1 MKRAL
6 VLGGGGAK
14 GVAHVGVIRAL
25 EEKGFVPDLIVGVSI
40 GALVGAGYSILAD
53 SSSLWEIT
61 LRTHRKAARWLSLSK
76 SRANTHSRIFSAIAC
91 AYLNAFE
98 AALPSGIYFRTLRKH
113 LGRYRFSDT
122 KIPFMCTS
130 TIMNSAELCVHNE
143 GSIYEALRASM
154 AIPGLFK
161 PEKKGNLRL
170 ADGGILNNLPVSVAR
185 EANSTFVVAVDL
197 SSSNRV
203 TSFNTSN
210 SILGMMDE
218 CKADLILQREMA
230 DADIVISPV
239 MTRNIDLMDFSSC
252 IDFMNESYEET
263 LKCDLNGVIL

>member
-40 GALVGAGYSILAD
+40 GALVGSAYSILAD

-61 LRTHRKAARWLSLSK
+61 LRTYRKAARWLSLKK
-76 SRANTHSRIFSAIAC
+76 SAARTHSPILSAIVC
-91 AYLNAFE
+91 AYVNTFRE
-98 AALPSGIYFRTLRKH
+98 VLPSRRYFRILRKH
-113 LGRYRFSDT
+113 LGGYRFSDT

-130 TIMNSAELCVHNE
+130 TIMNSAELCIHND

-161 PEKKGNLRL
+161 PEEKGGLIL

-197 SSSNRV
+197 SSSDEV

-210 SILGMMDE
+210 SILGIIDE
-218 CKADLILQREMA
+218 YKAGVILQREIA
-230 DADIVISPV
+230 AADIVVSPV
-239 MTRNIDLMDFSSC
+239 MTKRIDLMDSSSC
-252 IDFMNESYEET
+252 IDVMNESYEEA
-263 LKCDLNGVIL
+263 LKCDFNGVTL

>member
-40 GALVGAGYSILAD
+40 GALVGAAYSILAD

-61 LRTHRKAARWLSLSK
+61 LRTYRKAARWLSLRK
-76 SRANTHSRIFSAIAC
+76 SIAGKDSPILSTIVC
-91 AYLNAFE
+91 AYVNTFRE
-98 AALPSGIYFRTLRKH
+98 VFPSRKYLRLLRKH

-122 KIPFMCTS
+122 RIPFVCTS
-130 TIMNSAELCVHNE
+130 TIMNSAELCIHND
-143 GSIYEALRASM
+143 GSIYEALRAST

-161 PEKKGNLRL
+161 PEEKGGLTL

-210 SILGMMDE
+210 SMLGVIDE
-218 CKADLILQREMA
+218 YKAGLILQREIAAA
-230 DADIVISPV
+230 DVLISPV
-239 MTRNIDLMDFSSC
+239 MTRNIDLLDLSSC
-252 IDFMNESYEET
+252 IDVMNESYEET
-263 LKCDLNGVIL
+263 LKCDLNGVTL

>member
-14 GVAHVGVIRAL
+14 GAAHVGVIRAL

-40 GALVGAGYSILAD
+40 GALVGAAYSILAD

-61 LRTHRKAARWLSLSK
+61 LRIHRKAARWLSLRK
-76 SRANTHSRIFSAIAC
+76 SVANTHSSIFSAIAC
-91 AYLNAFE
+91 AYVNTFRE
-98 AALPSGIYFRTLRKH
+98 VLPSRRYFRILRKH
-113 LGRYRFSDT
+113 LRGYRFSDT

-130 TIMNSAELCVHNE
+130 TIMNSAELFIHNE

-161 PEKKGNLRL
+161 PEEKGGLTL
-170 ADGGILNNLPVSVAR
+170 ADGGILNNLPVSVVR

-197 SSSNRV
+197 SSSSKV
-203 TSFNTSN
+203 TSFSTSN
-210 SILGMMDE
+210 SILEVMDE
-218 CKADLILQREMA
+218 YKADAVLQREIA

-239 MTRNIDLMDFSSC
+239 MTRNIDLLDFSSC
-252 IDFMNESYEET
+252 IDVMNESYEET
-263 LKCDLNGVIL
+263 LKCDLKGVTL

>member
-61 LRTHRKAARWLSLSK
+61 LRIHRKAARWLSLRK
-76 SRANTHSRIFSAIAC
+76 SRGNTYSPIFNTIAC
-91 AYLNAFE
+91 AYLNAFG

-113 LGRYRFSDT
+113 LGGYRFSET
-122 KIPFMCTS
+122 KIPFICTS

-143 GSIYEALRASM
+143 GCIYEALRASM

-161 PEKKGNLRL
+161 PEEKGDLKL
-170 ADGGILNNLPVSVAR
+170 ADGGILSNLPVSVAR

-197 SSSNRV
+197 SSSNKV
-203 TSFNTSN
+203 ASFSTSN
-210 SILGMMDE
+210 SILGLMDE
-218 CKADLILQREMA
+218 YKADLILQREIA
-230 DADIVISPV
+230 AADILISPV
-239 MTRNIDLMDFSSC
+239 MTRNIDLLDYSSC
-252 IDFMNESYEET
+252 IDVMNESYEET
-263 LKCDLNGVIL
+263 LKCDLNGVTL